1 MQTQIY
7 ILYAMAAALALW
19 SSYVMLICKER
30 IDRVEDAYQHK
41 VNKIKDRAAII
52 NDIEKTIHSMKICDT
67 PVMSDDHCNNCMIE
81 ETGDGY
87 CIHQLNAC
95 AIDLLERYKKEL
107 ENE

>member
-7 ILYAMAAALALW
+7 ILYALAAALALW

-52 NDIEKTIHSMKICDT
+52 NDIEKTVRSMKLCDT
-67 PVMSDDHCNNCMIE
+67 PGLIDCGSCMIE
-81 ETGDGY
+81 ETSDGY

-95 AIDLLERYKKEL
+95 AIDLLEKYKKEL